1 MSNVLLIVGN
11 GKQSPESVKI
21 LRYLLHNIDVIKD
34 RGLYVKVAKFSQDND
49 KIMKLVVKNGVA
61 RLPALYSKS
70 GPVFGSLKIKE
81 ELSNLT
87 TAPRSQRGRNGP
99 TRQPADPM
107 QSVIRERLAE
117 DDFTSYLAKDLF
129 TRGPDGKLK
138 GISISAEEGG
148 GDGGERFEDNLDD
161 TFQRR
166 MGEMNKRRKEMNM
179 GAEMTQ
185 TPQRSSGDNR
195 QGMGNRGYTGYNDT
209 QRGYND
215 NQRGNIDDDTRYD
228 NIVDFDN
235 NRRGGRN
242 NQAPMGRSDVADM
255 MKQTGISGDFAA
267 DMAQPKDQ
275 DDEMLNAWLQNN
287 MGSS

>member
-1 MSNVLLIVGN
+1 MSSVLLIVGN

-34 RGLYVKVAKFSQDND
+34 RGLRVKVAKFSQDND

-81 ELSNLT
+81 ELSNL
-87 TAPRSQRGRNGP
+87 SSVGNQRGDSRRGGK
-99 TRQPADPM
+99 RAPADPM

-185 TPQRSSGDNR
+185 TPQRGPGDAR

-209 QRGYND
+209 QRGLP
-215 NQRGNIDDDTRYD
+215 DDDARYD

-235 NRRGGRN
+235 TRRNGGRN
-242 NQAPMGRSDVADM
+242 NQTPMGRSDVADM